1 MNKKII
7 ALVLVFALA
16 VCSVFASSTTGTSKK
31 DGFSLGVGLG
41 TNTGVAVKYGMG
53 KFDFQGDVGIKFMGG
68 FGFSGDLGAYYN
80 VYDITFKT
88 DTFSKTQCIPL
99 TVGPVV
105 ALSVTEGQL
114 GLDVLAVL
122 GAEYTWSKVPVTMFL
137 KLGGG
142 LGLTFTQDGV
152 GTGGKF
158 YGVVGALYNF

>member
-1 MNKKII
+1 MNKKVI

-16 VCSVFASSTTGTSKK
+16 ICSVFASSTTGTSRK

-53 KFDFQGDVGIKFMGG
+53 KFDFQGDVGIKFMNG
-68 FGFSGDLGAYYN
+68 FGFSADLGAYYN

-88 DTFSKTQCIPL
+88 DTFSKTQYIPL

-105 ALSVTEGQL
+105 ALNVTEGKL
-114 GLDVLAVL
+114 GLDFLAVA

-142 LGLTFTQDGV
+142 CGLAFSSESVSVKPT
-152 GTGGKF
+152 F